1 MLYNFISRL
10 LKSIRRGVHQKFI
23 IKEIEFIIYKNG
35 SYIQNEILFFFY
47 SIKNNFLFLFYC
59 ERNIRNKIKNLSI
72 NSILNP

>member
-35 SYIQNEILFFFY
+35 SYIQNEILFFY

-59 ERNIRNKIKNLSI
+59 ERNKIKNLSI